1 MGLPNQDLAG
11 WPELDDLVRRLA
23 EEAGV
28 GPDEARQAIRAGRRV
43 RPSLRWQL
51 RRERPRRVDER
62 REVLLI
68 AFWIV
73 LLLVCV
79 GATVFVS
86 NLARG

>member
-1 MGLPNQDLAG
+1 MVLPNQDVAG

-28 GPDEARQAIRAGRRV
+28 EPDEARRAIRAGRRV

-51 RRERPRRVDER
+51 RRERPRRVDGR
-62 REVLLI
+62 REVLMI
-68 AFWIV
+68 AFWIA
-73 LLLVCV
+73 LLLACV

-86 NLARG
+86 HLRG